1 MKDRLFDS
9 LEVRN
14 FRAFDLLQIEQ
25 LGHINLIVGKNNVGK
40 STLLE
45 AIYLHANIGSPNI
58 MRGILD
64 KRGEPY
70 STEYSNL
77 EEPDVSKLFYGYPDL
92 DTIKNPIHIGRTK
105 APDSTLSLS
114 IEWEENKIAPA
125 FVVQFGSIQLSL
137 PLEKSFDEIAK
148 IWELSLKK
156 NADNLIITPC
166 IYVSPDGLS
175 SSMIQSLWKK
185 IVEEGNE
192 HEIVTALQL
201 IDKNV
206 EDFILVQNPNG
217 EPSFRIRR
225 KGQKGAKSESRN
237 ISRFRREYCGK
248 AYAGLSMALV
258 CSQKGILL
266 IDEIE
271 NGLYWGVQPDVW
283 KFIIKVAKELDVQV
297 FATTHSNDC
306 LRAFYTGIKDDADM
320 EGIAVRLEKRK
331 AGFHTEIYDEVRLK
345 MNVDERIE
353 IR

>member
-185 IVEEGNE
+185 
-192 HEIVTALQL
+192 L
-201 IDKNV
+201 
-206 EDFILVQNPNG
+206 
-217 EPSFRIRR
+217 
-225 KGQKGAKSESRN
+225 
-237 ISRFRREYCGK
+237 
-248 AYAGLSMALV
+248 
-258 CSQKGILL
+258 
-266 IDEIE
+266 
-271 NGLYWGVQPDVW
+271 
-283 KFIIKVAKELDVQV
+283 
-297 FATTHSNDC
+297 
-306 LRAFYTGIKDDADM
+306 
-320 EGIAVRLEKRK
+320 
-331 AGFHTEIYDEVRLK
+331 
-345 MNVDERIE
+345 
-353 IR
+353 

>member
-1 MKDRLFDS
+1 MLVS
-9 LEVRN
+9 VR
-14 FRAFDLLQIEQ
+14 
-25 LGHINLIVGKNNVGK
+25 
-40 STLLE
+40 
-45 AIYLHANIGSPNI
+45 
-58 MRGILD
+58 
-64 KRGEPY
+64 
-70 STEYSNL
+70 
-77 EEPDVSKLFYGYPDL
+77 
-92 DTIKNPIHIGRTK
+92 
-105 APDSTLSLS
+105 
-114 IEWEENKIAPA
+114 
-125 FVVQFGSIQLSL
+125 
-137 PLEKSFDEIAK
+137 EK
-148 IWELSLKK
+148 
-156 NADNLIITPC
+156 
-166 IYVSPDGLS
+166 
-175 SSMIQSLWKK
+175 
-185 IVEEGNE
+185 

-225 KGQKGAKSESRN
+225 KGQKGA
-237 ISRFRREYCGK
+237 IPIK
-248 AYAGLSMALV
+248 ALGDGMNRLAGLSMALV

>member
-64 KRGEPY
+64 KRGESY

-225 KGQKGAKSESRN
+225 KGQKGA
-237 ISRFRREYCGK
+237 IPIK
-248 AYAGLSMALV
+248 ALGDGMNRLAGLSMALV

-283 KFIIKVAKELDVQV
+283 KFIVKVAKELDVQV